1 MKLNLFY
8 ENLLIN
14 QTQSM
19 IVNDKDRGDKED
31 NEENDKMEKSKSSIS
46 PSSSIITTNKISI
59 FISLL
64 QSLLQL
70 NPSHRS
76 SCKQVLLN

>member
-1 MKLNLFY
+1 MNLFY

-19 IVNDKDRGDKED
+19 IVNDKDRGDE
-31 NEENDKMEKSKSSIS
+31 EENKENDEMEKSSFP
-46 PSSSIITTNKISI
+46 PSSSITKNKISI

-76 SCKQVLLN
+76 SCKQVLINFF